1 MRIVGG
7 TWKGRHI
14 KVPRKGIRPTKSIVR
29 GAIFDVI
36 GDKIADAEVL
46 DIYAGSG
53 ALGLE
58 AISRGAKSCTFV
70 EKLPRILYHN
80 IKTFSPRQSIVV
92 LSSDFRPAL
101 KKLKDQKFD
110 VIFADPPYGKRYTY
124 KTLMLIEY
132 YNLLR
137 NGGIIV
143 LEHATGDEL
152 EATDSL
158 APFKSKKYGDTQL
171 SFLRHRKH

>member
-14 KVPRKGIRPTKSIVR
+14 KVPKKGIRPTKGIVR

-36 GDKIADAEVL
+36 GYKIANAEVL

-70 EKLPRILYHN
+70 EKLPRNLYHN
-80 IKTFSPRQSIVV
+80 IKIFSPRQSIVV
-92 LSSDFRPAL
+92 LSCDFRPAL

-110 VIFADPPYGKRYTY
+110 IIFADPPYGKRYAN

-132 YNLLR
+132 YSLLR
-137 NGGIIV
+137 NEGFVV
-143 LEHATGDEL
+143 LEHATSDEL
-152 EATDSL
+152 EPTDSL
-158 APFKSKKYGDTQL
+158 ALLKSKKYGDTQV